1 MDFWPFLWFWQNHKN
16 GQKSIFYFER
26 WKFFSTHLN
35 HLGRQ
40 FFCIFYTFWFDQKK
54 WAKSK
59 KDTFAHGPFFQFLA
73 QKCQKYQ
80 FSWKNLFLTIFL
92 WVISVRKGFLYLWQ
106 TPIFEPAR
114 AILLRRV
121 RYQALWM
128 RVFGQ
133 KCQKYWFSWKKY
145 FLWFFLWVISDQLAW
160 NKWEEKILDPL
171 AAQKR
176 GKIVKNGHF
185 GPFIIYIR

>member
-16 GQKSIFYFER
+16 GQKSIFYFES
-26 WKFFSTHLN
+26 WKFFSAHLN

-59 KDTFAHGPFFQFLA
+59 KTQFAHGPFFQFLA
-73 QKCQKYQ
+73 QKYQKYQ
-80 FSWKNLFLTIFL
+80 FSWKNPFLGFFI
-92 WVISVRKGFLYLWQ
+92 WVISDRKGFLYFWR

-121 RYQALWM
+121 RYQPFRLKFWVPYPPQQNGSSRLKY
-128 RVFGQ
+128 RVLL
-133 KCQKYWFSWKKY
+133 K
-145 FLWFFLWVISDQLAW
+145 V
-160 NKWEEKILDPL
+160 
-171 AAQKR
+171 
-176 GKIVKNGHF
+176 
-185 GPFIIYIR
+185 